1 MKQLDTLEL
10 NIASQPF
17 RRERA
22 EMTGVIAA
30 CALLIVSMLALG
42 ALILHS
48 RAEVADLR
56 TRIAADSAKL
66 SALQAQQGRF
76 GAVLS
81 KPDNTEVFSNSV
93 FLNQLI
99 ARRGLSWSRIFKDL
113 EEVLPSSI
121 RLLAIRLPQVAE
133 QDADGVNRVQLDMV
147 VGTTQPEQF
156 LILLKHLEEANN
168 FGATSVVSS
177 TPPSQTG
184 NDPYYKYRLTVAY
197 AQKL

>member
-1 MKQLDTLEL
+1 MKQLDPLEL

-22 EMTGVIAA
+22 QMTGVILA
-30 CALLIVSMLALG
+30 CGLLVISMLLLG
-42 ALILHS
+42 GLIWHS
-48 RAEVADLR
+48 RAEVAQLQR
-56 TRIAADSAKL
+56 QIAADTAKL
-66 SALQAQQGRF
+66 QGLQAQQSRF

-81 KPDNTEVFSNSV
+81 KPDNAEVFSNSV

-113 EEVLPSSI
+113 EEELPPTI

-133 QDADGVNRVQLDMV
+133 EDSNGVNRVQLDMV
-147 VGTTQPEQF
+147 VGTTQAEQF
-156 LILLKHLEEANN
+156 LILLKRLERSSN
-168 FGATSVVSS
+168 FGATVVVSQ
-177 TPPSQTG
+177 TPPAQ